1 MKKSVIAS
9 GVIIALG
16 TVWIGA
22 TWYTGKVAEEQ
33 YQTQINL
40 SNQKLAKW
48 FKNSKDSVK
57 VELTKFER
65 GLFSSDVATSVV
77 IKSAQENKTLTIPF
91 TAKFYHGPLPLNR
104 LVRFNVIP
112 TMFSADVELAKNE
125 HTQLFFGKHNKS
137 PITTHFS
144 MGYDKRM
151 KGESGIEL
159 DVEIDGG
166 QLSGK
171 TYCLKIRLHLILLVK
186 EQ

>member
-91 TAKFYHGPLPLNR
+91 TAKFLSRSIAVKPSCKIQCYTG
-104 LVRFNVIP
+104 NV
-112 TMFSADVELAKNE
+112 F
-125 HTQLFFGKHNKS
+125 
-137 PITTHFS
+137 
-144 MGYDKRM
+144 
-151 KGESGIEL
+151 
-159 DVEIDGG
+159 
-166 QLSGK
+166 
-171 TYCLKIRLHLILLVK
+171 LLM
-186 EQ
+186 